1 MRKVDHEQYFN
12 LSNNSKKELAN
23 FSCILLPRHGT
34 SQCSSNRPSFAGSK
48 HSHGFSSFSD
58 TCPTEKQTTR

>member
-23 FSCILLPRHGT
+23 FSCILPRHGT
-34 SQCSSNRPSFAGSK
+34 SQCSSNRPSFAGSE